1 MSSLSLKS
9 YAKVNFY
16 LEVLGKRNDGYHEI
30 ESLIQ
35 KISLCDNILLED
47 RLRDITILCPNR
59 EISIPSN
66 PENFRDN
73 LAYKAAKLLIE
84 RFNIKKGISITIDKK
99 IPVGSG
105 LAGGSSNAA
114 SVLKGLNRLW
124 NIGLR
129 NAELQELGTEIG
141 SDVPFFINGKT
152 ALVKGRGVKIHTCF
166 TMPKIWLVLAV
177 PNINVSTK
185 WAYERLDGELTKNIN
200 SANLPR
206 LKKLQVKDIV
216 NNLFNRL
223 EGVVFKEYPLIK
235 AIKEKMIAC
244 GASGALMSGTGST
257 VFGIASSKDKAY
269 KIAEKISN
277 DPKLEVV
284 CYVASGL

>member
-1 MSSLSLKS
+1 MSSFSLKS

-16 LEVLGKRNDGYHEI
+16 LEVFKKRRDGYHEI

-35 KISLCDNILLED
+35 EISLCDNILLED
-47 RLRDITILCPNR
+47 RVQGITILCPNKKVN
-59 EISIPSN
+59 IPSN
-66 PENFRDN
+66 HNN
-73 LAYKAAKLLIE
+73 LAYKSANLLMTK
-84 RFNIKKGISITIDKK
+84 FSIKKGISITIDKK

-105 LAGGSSNAA
+105 LGGGSSNAA
-114 SVLKGLNRLW
+114 SVLKGLNQLW
-124 NIGLR
+124 NIGLK
-129 NAELQELGTEIG
+129 NAQLQELGAEIG

-166 TMPKIWLVLAV
+166 TIPKIWLVLAV
-177 PNINVSTK
+177 PNVSVSTK
-185 WAYERLDGELTKNIN
+185 WAYGTVDRELTKNIN

-223 EGVVFKEYPLIK
+223 EGVVFKEYPLVKVIK
-235 AIKEKMIAC
+235 KKMIVC
-244 GASGALMSGTGST
+244 GASGALMSGTGSA

-269 KIAEKISN
+269 RVAKSFFNE
-277 DPKLEVV
+277 PRLELV
-284 CYVASGL
+284 CHVASR

>member
-9 YAKVNFY
+9 HAKVNLF
-16 LEVLGKRNDGYHEI
+16 LKVLRKRSDGYHEI

-35 KISLCDNILLED
+35 EISLCDNILLED
-47 RLRDITILCPNR
+47 RQKGITILCPNK

-66 PENFRDN
+66 HNN
-73 LAYKAAKLLIE
+73 LAYKAAKLLME

-105 LAGGSSNAA
+105 LGGGSSNAA
-114 SVLKGLNRLW
+114 SVLKGLNQLW
-124 NIGLR
+124 NLGLK
-129 NAELQELGTEIG
+129 NAQLQELGASIG

-166 TMPKIWLVLAV
+166 TIPKIWLVLAI

-185 WAYERLDGELTKNIN
+185 WAYERMNRELTKNIN
-200 SANLPR
+200 SAKLLK
-206 LKKLQVKDIV
+206 LKKLGVKNIV

-223 EGVVFKEYPLIK
+223 EGVVLKEYPLIK
-235 AIKEKMIAC
+235 VIKEKMMAC
-244 GASGALMSGTGST
+244 GASGALMSGTGSA
-257 VFGIASSKDKAY
+257 VFGIASSKDKACR
-269 KIAEKISN
+269 IAKKISN
-277 DPKLEVV
+277 DLKSELV
-284 CYVASGL
+284 CYVTSSC

>member
-1 MSSLSLKS
+1 MGSLSLKS
-9 YAKVNFY
+9 YAKVNLF
-16 LEVLGKRNDGYHEI
+16 LEVLWKRDDGYHEI

-47 RLRDITILCPNR
+47 GPKDITILCPNR
-59 EISIPSN
+59 EINIPSN

-73 LAYKAAKLLIE
+73 LAYKAAKLLME

-105 LAGGSSNAA
+105 LGGGSSNAA
-114 SVLKGLNRLW
+114 SVLKGLNQLW

-141 SDVPFFINGKT
+141 SDVPFFINCKT

-166 TMPKIWLVLAV
+166 TIPKIWLVLAV
-177 PNINVSTK
+177 PNISISTK
-185 WAYERLDGELTKNIN
+185 WAYGRVDRELTKNIN
-200 SANLPR
+200 SVNLPR

-223 EGVVFKEYPLIK
+223 EGVVFEEYPLIK
-235 AIKEKMIAC
+235 VIKEKMIAC

-269 KIAEKISN
+269 RIAKNFFN
-277 DPKLEVV
+277 DPRLELV
-284 CYVASGL
+284 CHVASSC

>member
-9 YAKVNFY
+9 YAKVNLF
-16 LEVLGKRNDGYHEI
+16 LEVLGKRSDGYHEI

-35 KISLCDNILLED
+35 EISLCDNILLED
-47 RLRDITILCPNR
+47 RLRGITILCPNKKVN
-59 EISIPSN
+59 IPSN
-66 PENFRDN
+66 HNN

-105 LAGGSSNAA
+105 LGGGSSNAA
-114 SVLKGLNRLW
+114 SVLKGLNQLW

-129 NAELQELGTEIG
+129 NAELQELGAEIG

-166 TMPKIWLVLAV
+166 TIPKIWLVLAI
-177 PNINVSTK
+177 PNVSVSTK
-185 WAYERLDGELTKNIN
+185 WAYGRLDGELTKNIN
-200 SANLPR
+200 SAKLPGV
-206 LKKLQVKDIV
+206 KKLQVKDIV
-216 NNLFNRL
+216 KNLFNRL
-223 EGVVFKEYPLIK
+223 EGVVFEEYPLFK
-235 AIKEKMIAC
+235 VIKEKMIAC

-257 VFGIASSKDKAY
+257 VFGIASSKDNAY
-269 KIAEKISN
+269 RIAKNFFN
-277 DPKLEVV
+277 DPRLELV
-284 CYVASGL
+284 CHVTSSC

>member
-9 YAKVNFY
+9 YAKVNLF
-16 LEVLGKRNDGYHEI
+16 LEVLGKRDDGYHEI

-35 KISLCDNILLED
+35 EISLCDNILLED
-47 RLRDITILCPNR
+47 RLRGITILCPNKKVN
-59 EISIPSN
+59 IPSN
-66 PENFRDN
+66 HNN

-84 RFNIKKGISITIDKK
+84 RFDIKKGISIAIDKK

-105 LAGGSSNAA
+105 LGGGSSNAA
-114 SVLKGLNRLW
+114 SVLKGLNQLW
-124 NIGLR
+124 NIGLK
-129 NAELQELGTEIG
+129 NAQLQELGAEIG

-177 PNINVSTK
+177 PNISVSTK
-185 WAYERLDGELTKNIN
+185 WAYGRLDRDLTKNIN

-206 LKKLQVKDIV
+206 VKKLQVKDIM

-223 EGVVFKEYPLIK
+223 EEVVFKEYPLIK

-244 GASGALMSGTGST
+244 GASSALMSGTGSA
-257 VFGIASSKDKAY
+257 VFGIASSKDKACR
-269 KIAEKISN
+269 IAKKISN
-277 DPKLEVV
+277 DLKAELV
-284 CYVASGL
+284 CYVASSC

>member
-9 YAKVNFY
+9 YAKVNLF
-16 LEVLGKRNDGYHEI
+16 LEVLGKRDDGYHEI

-105 LAGGSSNAA
+105 LGGGSSNAA
-114 SVLKGLNRLW
+114 SVLKGLNQLW
-124 NIGLR
+124 NIGLK
-129 NAELQELGTEIG
+129 NAQLQELGAEIG

-166 TMPKIWLVLAV
+166 AIPKIWLVLAV
-177 PNINVSTK
+177 PNMSVSTK
-185 WAYERLDGELTKNIN
+185 WAYGRLDRELTKNIN
-200 SANLPR
+200 SAKLPK
-206 LKKLQVKDIV
+206 LKKLQIKDIAD
-216 NNLFNRL
+216 NLFNRL
-223 EGVVFKEYPLIK
+223 EGVVFKEYPLVKYIK
-235 AIKEKMIAC
+235 KKMIAC

-257 VFGIASSKDKAY
+257 VFGIVSSKDDAY
-269 KIAEKISN
+269 LISENLSN
-277 DPKLEVV
+277 DQKLGVV
-284 CYVASGL
+284 CYVAKGI